1 MLLSLKREGQ
11 VIIDYIC
18 MWQKKSQI
26 IIDFINHLLV
36 YCWIVYSESKITV
49 INVQVSGLRTD
60 KIPDVN
66 ISGMNQYEAK
76 IKNNSLA
83 TLTLEEKSA
92 GYRVGTDTHADTSCA
107 GKHVRVLEIIDGK
120 SYTIPRRV

>member
-1 MLLSLKREGQ
+1 MAK
-11 VIIDYIC
+11 I
-18 MWQKKSQI
+18 SQI
-26 IIDFINHLLV
+26 MIEFINHLLV
-36 YCWIVYSESKITV
+36 YCWILYSKSEMTIM
-49 INVQVSGLRTD
+49 NVQVSGLRTN
-60 KIPDVN
+60 KISDVN
-66 ISGMNQYEAK
+66 IFGMNQYKAK